1 MTSITPSDR
10 PCKIG
15 WYNTHNNQLEFLKKS
30 NGSLLI
36 AGDPIANGL
45 SRYPNIWNKYFKK
58 HNAINCG
65 IGGDRTQNVLWRAKE
80 MVLPL
85 SIRYVVL
92 QFGTN
97 NLGCDSPSKISQG
110 ILSVAD
116 ILQRKSPSVRIII
129 TGLLPRDSKWSKRRK
144 SIMLVNKILRYNS

>member
-1 MTSITPSDR
+1 MQTESPKVLLLGDSI
-10 PCKIG
+10 
-15 WYNTHNNQLEFLKKS
+15 
-30 NGSLLI
+30 I
-36 AGDPIANGL
+36 AGLN
-45 SRYPNIWNKYFKK
+45 RYHAIKNEYFCEK
-58 HNAINCG
+58 NTINCG

-97 NLGCDSPSKISQG
+97 NLGCDSPSEISQG

-116 ILQRKSPSVRIII
+116 ILQRKSPSVRIIV
-129 TGLLPRDSKWSKRRK
+129 TGLLPRDSK
-144 SIMLVNKILRYNS
+144 